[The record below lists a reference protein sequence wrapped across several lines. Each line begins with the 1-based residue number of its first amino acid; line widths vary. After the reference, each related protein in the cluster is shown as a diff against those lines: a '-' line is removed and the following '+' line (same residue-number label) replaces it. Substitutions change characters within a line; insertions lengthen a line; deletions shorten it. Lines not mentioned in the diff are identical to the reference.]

1 MIKLAVFD
9 LDGTLI
15 NSIEDLADAVNRALF
30 ENGYKNWYC
39 FWYYFSLKII
49 LKSKICRKNERK

>member
-15 NSIEDLADAVNRALF
+15 NSIEDLADAVNKALF
-30 ENGYKNWYC
+30 ENGYKTLC
-39 FWYYFSLKII
+39 VLKPT
-49 LKSKICRKNERK
+49 LTYNPVYLRFVN